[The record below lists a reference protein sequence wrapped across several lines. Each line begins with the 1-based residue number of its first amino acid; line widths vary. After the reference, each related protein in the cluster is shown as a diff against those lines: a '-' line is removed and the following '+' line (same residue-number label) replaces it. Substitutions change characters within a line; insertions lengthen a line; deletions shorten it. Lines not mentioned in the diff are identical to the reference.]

1 MSFSLK
7 SVVDNCKFHIIKDER
22 IVSKTEGKTIFF
34 AAPTGCQE
42 PRLLSVWKSLT
53 WGVIWNSLMAWPD
66 RPSPPDFTTDPRHYN
81 KTALHSGYSRPPA
94 YTPTTAENH
103 IVISGKI

>member
-53 WGVIWNSLMAWPD
+53 WGVI
-66 RPSPPDFTTDPRHYN
+66 
-81 KTALHSGYSRPPA
+81 
-94 YTPTTAENH
+94 
-103 IVISGKI
+103 

>member
-34 AAPTGCQE
+34 RGAYRLSGTETVECLEVIDVGCNLKQFDG
-42 PRLLSVWKSLT
+42 LT
-53 WGVIWNSLMAWPD
+53 
-66 RPSPPDFTTDPRHYN
+66 
-81 KTALHSGYSRPPA
+81 
-94 YTPTTAENH
+94 
-103 IVISGKI
+103 